1 MPWGSGGGPR
11 KSEAVSFSYRAV
23 RRFYRFL
30 TNIWFREINVVDD
43 ENLPREGGVLYI
55 TWHPSG
61 LIDPMLMVATLPG
74 ELTTVAKHTLF
85 NIPVLGRMLKASGCV
100 PIERPQDSK
109 DAEASRARNAVTLDG
124 LAQRLAEGGQTLIF
138 PEGVSHTGAD
148 IRRVRSG
155 AARMLLGAHLK
166 AAEQGL
172 PPPHLIPIGLHYSES
187 QTFRER
193 AAVVVERAMNVP
205 PVPERVEDAEEQ
217 DRQDRDWVAAV
228 TQDIEVELQRAN
240 LSKTTW
246 NERTMIWKGRSLAY
260 AEKQRL
266 GGEKLVRETY
276 AESVLGARRL
286 RAGWEYYAVHRP
298 DDTRELADQC
308 RQHFAELDRR
318 NITPYDVDAKP
329 DKLTAWGYT
338 QSFAKWLWALVWM
351 FGLVTWSAIAGNY
364 VPYKANGALSKLM
377 KRVNIEPSV
386 IGTIKV
392 LSAVVF
398 FPLWWAAGSLF
409 MTWSLLNA
417 SSPVNATL
425 QMHWL
430 TDYITQLPAAVL
442 FVVFMCWWPLS
453 AKLHLKLYARLLRSS
468 RELKRWALWSDE
480 ETDWE
485 ILVATQRN
493 LAARLVDGG
502 ANLVLPGDP
511 EWEDPPAGQDDVTSV
526 RLRSN
531 SATL

>member
-1 MPWGSGGGPR
+1 M
-11 KSEAVSFSYRAV
+11 
-23 RRFYRFL
+23 
-30 TNIWFREINVVDD
+30 
-43 ENLPREGGVLYI
+43 LYI

-193 AAVVVERAMNVP
+193 AAVVVERAMSVP

-266 GGEKLVRETY
+266 GGENSSAKHMQSPCLVPVDC
-276 AESVLGARRL
+276 VLDG
-286 RAGWEYYAVHRP
+286 
-298 DDTRELADQC
+298 
-308 RQHFAELDRR
+308 
-318 NITPYDVDAKP
+318 NIMP
-329 DKLTAWGYT
+329 
-338 QSFAKWLWALVWM
+338 F
-351 FGLVTWSAIAGNY
+351 IAQTI
-364 VPYKANGALSKLM
+364 P
-377 KRVNIEPSV
+377 VNLQI
-386 IGTIKV
+386 
-392 LSAVVF
+392 SAVSI
-398 FPLWWAAGSLF
+398 LQ
-409 MTWSLLNA
+409 
-417 SSPVNATL
+417 SSIAETSRPT
-425 QMHWL
+425 ML
-430 TDYITQLPAAVL
+430 TQNP
-442 FVVFMCWWPLS
+442 
-453 AKLHLKLYARLLRSS
+453 
-468 RELKRWALWSDE
+468 
-480 ETDWE
+480 
-485 ILVATQRN
+485 
-493 LAARLVDGG
+493 
-502 ANLVLPGDP
+502 
-511 EWEDPPAGQDDVTSV
+511 TS
-526 RLRSN
+526 
-531 SATL
+531 